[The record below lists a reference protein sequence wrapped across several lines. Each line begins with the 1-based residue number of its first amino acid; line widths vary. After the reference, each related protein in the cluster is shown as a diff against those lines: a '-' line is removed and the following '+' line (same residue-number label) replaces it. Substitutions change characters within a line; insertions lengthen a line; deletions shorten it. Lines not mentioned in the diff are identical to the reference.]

1 MRYLATYCRIKFL
14 MMFKTSIL
22 APEKCDADK
31 LNPNEI
37 RNAPNI
43 FLKSVL
49 QSNVTRATTLTFCYP
64 HLSYKDDKSEIKLQ
78 ICR

>member
-37 RNAPNI
+37 RNAPNN
-43 FLKSVL
+43 F
-49 QSNVTRATTLTFCYP
+49 
-64 HLSYKDDKSEIKLQ
+64 
-78 ICR
+78 